1 MAVFEKDS
9 NPRLDENLTHRPVG
23 RVDIR
28 SLYQRRPPCM
38 QIERSLEDIEATVL
52 HGGLDTIK
60 TFPTDFPAG
69 EAYVNLKTRLNEL
82 STMENNGLAYIAKSL
97 PATANM
103 DIKYRAPGDVIL
115 DICLIRQ
122 GSPAV
127 VLSVVTDMPVDMKL
141 AQRYTSAVSKELTKN
156 VRRFTTVT
164 FNSIYGLLHEKDL
177 ESKESFESCLS
188 RIEKERSRLCVPDSL
203 SMNREKYKH
212 VVRAFLSSVA
222 VTTFVNSESE
232 ETLWFLTRKQFCI
245 LTQNIDHTEVH
256 VDTCPASGG
265 GVLSLTVVQRL
276 QKLGRTLLISDD
288 PTLVERARKQNI
300 DSKTFNDIKQSD
312 LMADLMNIV
321 MYRVGGPCSSQ
332 TPQLPQ
338 LLSGAHRRWVFH
350 RQKGML
356 ADEDGQQRQ
365 SLLPEP
371 ATVSDYDA
379 YTMDRIHN
387 LLDASSA
394 EIAMAI
400 KDSFRT
406 SAVDDVIK
414 LLEGDNRWVTITGLP
429 GEGKTTLGYMVLE
442 TMKAKGATVCV
453 IDNPD
458 DYALFTDNAATMHVF
473 LFKDVLRYATCDL
486 EIRKQWIH
494 FINNLHRKIVKGED
508 VSNVYAV
515 FICNKYDEEWKYF
528 GGYDEEI
535 FHRNV
540 FNLSDHFRE
549 THSEQTTVLKYF
561 LQKYQTPVHR
571 LDTSIACTK
580 HGFLHCCKL
589 FCEWQKTNQTKQS
602 LLFFSDPL
610 FYVMNIVS
618 AHIHDVSTMTFLR
631 NMLQNDRFI
640 STKEVVLPKP
650 LSQMPGV
657 FLQEDK
663 EMLTFSHPSV
673 RMAVALVVGKE
684 DPLFVLQNCN
694 STFVIPRLKIHT
706 AKEDTG
712 FLYVN
717 LDNPEVLQ
725 KVISTFKHA
734 LQEGFFD
741 VIGHEMCLVET
752 FCRKLLTDVS
762 NASSTFLNEV
772 NMDGYSLLHV
782 ALRHGNKVAVRV
794 LLDMEVNVK
803 AKCHGKTVLHILC
816 EDIKFDKHLFL
827 LLLDNGADVSAVDE
841 EGQTILHHLCMMSG
855 NDPAIPLVLGKG
867 CDTTGTDKSGKTAL
881 HYLCANRHIDED
893 FVTRLIQSGCDVNMF
908 DKWGKNALHYLCESS
923 VFDQKLFHIIVKH
936 CADVSAT
943 DHFGNMALH
952 YAAERTHPLYTIDF
966 LIKNGSNINWKTK
979 SGDTVP
985 LLLCKLNKLQSR
997 LLDYLIGHG
1006 ADLNVADVDGKT
1018 ILIILAE
1025 NGTLNLEMLRLL
1037 ISAGCDVNKQ
1047 DDLGNTPLHYC
1058 CIRGNMD
1065 KTIFRMLRYY
1075 GTNVNHQNQFLKTP
1089 LHYACEHKY
1098 IYPQVIKHLII
1109 YGADTNATDLHEM
1122 TPLIY
1127 LCENTRTSMDDFSL
1141 SLDMLLQGK
1150 CDLNKSDKDRKTA
1163 LHYVCE
1169 RQKNT
1174 KIICELIRKCE
1185 EVNMSDSHG
1194 STPLHYLCMRED
1206 LKDLSGMVNML
1217 TQKDSDPNICDEWR
1231 RAPLHL
1237 LCNRKHIDKDI
1248 IRILLTAGANVN
1260 VSDVFKKTPLH
1271 YACDHTT
1278 VNRDAITLLIRGR
1291 ADVNIS
1297 DGNERTPLHLLCRQK
1312 HIDIEAVKIL
1322 LKHNAL
1328 VNNTD
1333 EHGNTV
1339 LHDVSQNE
1347 ASTKDIVT
1355 LIIEHGAD
1363 LDKTNGLG
1371 ISVSECLLK
1380 RTDLKPI
1387 VQRAIWKHMPAGST
1401 MQAAEDYNLRFQ
1413 LPNGAQELFKEIGR
1427 TGIIDRKDKHGKTFL
1442 HYACAMKYDSIIE
1455 QILKLNCNIN
1465 LKDPDHMTALH
1476 IICKRT
1482 DGNIQKFIALL
1493 LAHGAKVDITD
1504 RYGNTPL
1511 HYLGMTTINAEQNA
1525 THLELLLNR
1534 GADVTRADGN
1544 GIHLVHY
1551 LAIAGICDKIKVA
1564 LDKETRDV
1572 DVTIKHDVSTVI
1584 HKGQTAL
1591 HLACISSEAG
1601 TGVVREL
1608 LKFKANICATDRR
1621 GRTPLHYL
1629 CLSPC
1634 KIAYNAKTNEL
1645 TVEPTTDRKGRK
1657 ELVELL
1663 LAHHMKKKRKQREQR
1678 LVDEDSTSDSGLGE
1692 LSDCPKTTKSAS
1704 VPVPPAVKD
1713 YVNMTDDRGRSAFQY
1728 LCSSGTIDNELFQYM
1743 ISLDPTVKAALVNNR
1758 DYNGLTVLH
1767 SLVLSGSHLTEKIIG
1782 DIKHINLT
1790 PFDGTKDA
1798 FFVISPGQT
1807 ALHLACRTINADLKI
1822 VHLLLQHKAE
1832 VNVIDCN
1839 DRTPL
1844 YYICEDAQNISWDQ
1858 TSHELVIKSDSKPPE
1873 ALQDIRY
1880 NIALALIE
1888 VGAWKDKP
1896 SDDGVPALHG
1906 QFRTMFSST

>member
-52 HGGLDTIK
+52 HGGLETIK
-60 TFPTDFPAG
+60 TFPTNFPAG

-103 DIKYRAPGDVIL
+103 DIKYRTPGDVIL

-265 GVLSLTVVQRL
+265 GVLSLTVAQRL

-312 LMADLMNIV
+312 LMADLMNVV

-332 TPQLPQ
+332 SPQLPQ

-371 ATVSDYDA
+371 ATVSD
-379 YTMDRIHN
+379 H
-387 LLDASSA
+387 DASSA

-414 LLEGDNRWVTITGLP
+414 LLEGNNRWITITGLP

-561 LQKYQTPVHR
+561 LQKYQTPVQR

-762 NASSTFLNEV
+762 NVSMEYLNITFYEIISC
-772 NMDGYSLLHV
+772 SLKLKV
-782 ALRHGNKVAVRV
+782 QLRH
-794 LLDMEVNVK
+794 
-803 AKCHGKTVLHILC
+803 
-816 EDIKFDKHLFL
+816 
-827 LLLDNGADVSAVDE
+827 
-841 EGQTILHHLCMMSG
+841 
-855 NDPAIPLVLGKG
+855 
-867 CDTTGTDKSGKTAL
+867 
-881 HYLCANRHIDED
+881 
-893 FVTRLIQSGCDVNMF
+893 
-908 DKWGKNALHYLCESS
+908 
-923 VFDQKLFHIIVKH
+923 
-936 CADVSAT
+936 
-943 DHFGNMALH
+943 
-952 YAAERTHPLYTIDF
+952 
-966 LIKNGSNINWKTK
+966 NIN
-979 SGDTVP
+979 SYGVFS
-985 LLLCKLNKLQSR
+985 CRLQCHIR
-997 LLDYLIGHG
+997 
-1006 ADLNVADVDGKT
+1006 
-1018 ILIILAE
+1018 LAE
-1025 NGTLNLEMLRLL
+1025 
-1037 ISAGCDVNKQ
+1037 
-1047 DDLGNTPLHYC
+1047 
-1058 CIRGNMD
+1058 
-1065 KTIFRMLRYY
+1065 
-1075 GTNVNHQNQFLKTP
+1075 
-1089 LHYACEHKY
+1089 KY
-1098 IYPQVIKHLII
+1098 
-1109 YGADTNATDLHEM
+1109 
-1122 TPLIY
+1122 
-1127 LCENTRTSMDDFSL
+1127 
-1141 SLDMLLQGK
+1141 
-1150 CDLNKSDKDRKTA
+1150 
-1163 LHYVCE
+1163 
-1169 RQKNT
+1169 
-1174 KIICELIRKCE
+1174 
-1185 EVNMSDSHG
+1185 
-1194 STPLHYLCMRED
+1194 
-1206 LKDLSGMVNML
+1206 
-1217 TQKDSDPNICDEWR
+1217 
-1231 RAPLHL
+1231 
-1237 LCNRKHIDKDI
+1237 
-1248 IRILLTAGANVN
+1248 
-1260 VSDVFKKTPLH
+1260 
-1271 YACDHTT
+1271 
-1278 VNRDAITLLIRGR
+1278 
-1291 ADVNIS
+1291 
-1297 DGNERTPLHLLCRQK
+1297 
-1312 HIDIEAVKIL
+1312 
-1322 LKHNAL
+1322 
-1328 VNNTD
+1328 
-1333 EHGNTV
+1333 
-1339 LHDVSQNE
+1339 
-1347 ASTKDIVT
+1347 
-1355 LIIEHGAD
+1355 
-1363 LDKTNGLG
+1363 
-1371 ISVSECLLK
+1371 
-1380 RTDLKPI
+1380 
-1387 VQRAIWKHMPAGST
+1387 
-1401 MQAAEDYNLRFQ
+1401 
-1413 LPNGAQELFKEIGR
+1413 
-1427 TGIIDRKDKHGKTFL
+1427 
-1442 HYACAMKYDSIIE
+1442 
-1455 QILKLNCNIN
+1455 
-1465 LKDPDHMTALH
+1465 
-1476 IICKRT
+1476 
-1482 DGNIQKFIALL
+1482 
-1493 LAHGAKVDITD
+1493 
-1504 RYGNTPL
+1504 
-1511 HYLGMTTINAEQNA
+1511 
-1525 THLELLLNR
+1525 
-1534 GADVTRADGN
+1534 
-1544 GIHLVHY
+1544 
-1551 LAIAGICDKIKVA
+1551 
-1564 LDKETRDV
+1564 
-1572 DVTIKHDVSTVI
+1572 
-1584 HKGQTAL
+1584 
-1591 HLACISSEAG
+1591 
-1601 TGVVREL
+1601 
-1608 LKFKANICATDRR
+1608 
-1621 GRTPLHYL
+1621 
-1629 CLSPC
+1629 
-1634 KIAYNAKTNEL
+1634 
-1645 TVEPTTDRKGRK
+1645 
-1657 ELVELL
+1657 
-1663 LAHHMKKKRKQREQR
+1663 
-1678 LVDEDSTSDSGLGE
+1678 
-1692 LSDCPKTTKSAS
+1692 
-1704 VPVPPAVKD
+1704 
-1713 YVNMTDDRGRSAFQY
+1713 
-1728 LCSSGTIDNELFQYM
+1728 
-1743 ISLDPTVKAALVNNR
+1743 
-1758 DYNGLTVLH
+1758 
-1767 SLVLSGSHLTEKIIG
+1767 
-1782 DIKHINLT
+1782 
-1790 PFDGTKDA
+1790 
-1798 FFVISPGQT
+1798 
-1807 ALHLACRTINADLKI
+1807 
-1822 VHLLLQHKAE
+1822 
-1832 VNVIDCN
+1832 
-1839 DRTPL
+1839 
-1844 YYICEDAQNISWDQ
+1844 
-1858 TSHELVIKSDSKPPE
+1858 
-1873 ALQDIRY
+1873 
-1880 NIALALIE
+1880 
-1888 VGAWKDKP
+1888 
-1896 SDDGVPALHG
+1896 
-1906 QFRTMFSST
+1906 